1 MTSNPS
7 TSRDWAYDFQCDLSL
22 EALLDAL
29 EAAGPW
35 TWTMRESYIEGSY
48 LNTRPDDT
56 MIKINEHPQGFVE
69 RPGEAGFSTL
79 VRTKSENADFR
90 QELDRTLVE
99 LLKAVGVKDLVAIE
113 PYD

>member
-1 MTSNPS
+1 MGHNPH
-7 TSRDWAYDFQCDLSL
+7 THIL
-22 EALLDAL
+22 EINLTRIRKAFL
-29 EAAGPW
+29 
-35 TWTMRESYIEGSY
+35 T
-48 LNTRPDDT
+48 TRPDDDT
-56 MIKINEHPQGFVE
+56 MIKINQHPQGFVD

-99 LLKAVGVKDLVAIE
+99 LLKAVGVKELVAIE